1 VKEPK
6 FKEFLLIP
14 EYKHKEAYPYEWMD
28 SFTKFDFPFLPP
40 REAFY
45 SRITEKTI
53 NEAERYSTISRDI
66 RIVSQNLY
74 GCL

>member
-6 FKEFLLIP
+6 FRKFLLIP
-14 EYKHKEAYPYEWMD
+14 EYKHKEAYPYEWMN

-53 NEAERYSTISRDI
+53 NEADTISRDI